1 MLGKHLSR
9 RSLRVVKQSVD
20 SVEALVEGLS
30 TEGIPHLPK
39 PHLPATHQSLPKI
52 FAVGDGLG
60 ISLSSAEKLFES
72 SEK

>member
-1 MLGKHLSR
+1 MTPQGH
-9 RSLRVVKQSVD
+9 RSLKF
-20 SVEALVEGLS
+20 EALVEGLS